1 MVTDPW
7 AAREAGIKAYHESLS
22 QSALDKYNKPKE
34 AWKNVV
40 AGHQKAVAGS
50 LTADE
55 EKQFKQDRRDW
66 NRLYK
71 STPVGI
77 MASGVNLDADPF
89 GAQNLYHDMSA
100 HLGHDAPKLMDRMYP
115 VSRGAGK
122 IFSAA
127 IENIGPLSWLKKI
140 LPKREPK
147 VPENVARMRHRFP
160 GVDHLGF
167 RGNIDEIIPHGGIS
181 TIVPE
186 HIKKSTL
193 YGWNKAAEEEEG
205 IFGGVGRGDLADD
218 FDYEEE
224 REGRELS
231 LKRAFLK
238 SINPYIDY
246 DSMPSWFIE
255 TFYED
260 ELNKQKIV
268 PEIKLKPE
276 RDEIIPQIEES
287 EKNKLPF
294 HSIRSMPGNI

>member
-1 MVTDPW
+1 METDPW
-7 AAREAGIKAYHESLS
+7 AAREAGIKAYHENLS

-77 MASGVNLDADPF
+77 MASGVNLDDDPF
-89 GAQNLYHDMSA
+89 GAQTLYHDMSA

-115 VSRGAGK
+115 ISRGAGK

-147 VPENVARMRHRFP
+147 VPANVLAMRDRFP
-160 GVDHLGF
+160 GINEITPEGADK
-167 RGNIDEIIPHGGIS
+167 IIPPYGIAPL
-181 TIVPE
+181 IPE
-186 HIKKSTL
+186 HIRNSTL
-193 YGWNKAAEEEEG
+193 NKLMSEDEG
-205 IFGGVGRGDLADD
+205 IFYGGRGELSPD
-218 FDYEEE
+218 FDYEELRMRKPFDYDLAE
-224 REGRELS
+224 LMEEIMAGEVETEEDTKELS
-231 LKRAFLK
+231 EDKKAELEALLLSPEFQALSQYEKEERLKE
-238 SINPYIDY
+238 YGID
-246 DSMPSWFIE
+246 DLTPDLLE
-255 TFYED
+255 V
-260 ELNKQKIV
+260 Q
-268 PEIKLKPE
+268 
-276 RDEIIPQIEES
+276 
-287 EKNKLPF
+287 
-294 HSIRSMPGNI
+294 

>member
-7 AAREAGIKAYHESLS
+7 AAREAGIKAYHENLS

-77 MASGVNLDADPF
+77 MASGVNLDDDPF
-89 GAQNLYHDMSA
+89 GAQTLYHDMSA

-115 VSRGAGK
+115 LSRGAGK

-147 VPENVARMRHRFP
+147 VPANVARMRDRFP
-160 GVDHLGF
+160 GADHLGF
-167 RGNIDEIIPHGGIS
+167 RGNIDEFIPQKGIAPL
-181 TIVPE
+181 VPE
-186 HIKKSTL
+186 HIQKSTL
-193 YGWNKAAEEEEG
+193 SKLMSEDEG
-205 IFGGVGRGDLADD
+205 IFYGGRGELSPD

-246 DSMPSWFIE
+246 DSMPSEFIE

-294 HSIRSMPGNI
+294 HSIRSMPGNNA

>member
-7 AAREAGIKAYHESLS
+7 AAREEGIKAYHESLS

-77 MASGVNLDADPF
+77 MASGVNLDDDPF
-89 GAQNLYHDMSA
+89 GAQTLYHDMSA

-115 VSRGAGK
+115 LSRGAGK

-147 VPENVARMRHRFP
+147 VPANVLAMRDRFP
-160 GVDHLGF
+160 GADHLGF
-167 RGNIDEIIPHGGIS
+167 RGSIDEIIPPVGIAPL
-181 TIVPE
+181 IPE
-186 HIKKSTL
+186 HIRRKTIFDL
-193 YGWNKAAEEEEG
+193 TNEDEG
-205 IFGGVGRGDLADD
+205 IFYGGRGELSPD

-246 DSMPSWFIE
+246 DSMPSEFIE

-276 RDEIIPQIEES
+276 RDEIIPQIEEPK
-287 EKNKLPF
+287 KNNLPF
-294 HSIRSMPGNI
+294 HTIRSMPGNI

>member
-77 MASGVNLDADPF
+77 MASGVNLDDDPF
-89 GAQNLYHDMSA
+89 GAQTLYHDMSA
-100 HLGHDAPKLMDRMYP
+100 HLSHDAPKLMDRMYP
-115 VSRGAGK
+115 VSRGAGR

-127 IENIGPLSWLKKI
+127 VENIGPLSWLKKI

-147 VPENVARMRHRFP
+147 VPANVLAMRDRFP
-160 GVDHLGF
+160 GADHLGF
-167 RGNIDEIIPHGGIS
+167 RDSIDEIIPPVGIAPL
-181 TIVPE
+181 IPE
-186 HIKKSTL
+186 HIRRKTVFDL
-193 YGWNKAAEEEEG
+193 TNEDEG
-205 IFGGVGRGDLADD
+205 IFGGRGDLSPD
-218 FDYEEE
+218 FDYEED

-231 LKRAFLK
+231 AKIAFLE
-238 SINPYIDY
+238 SVNPHIDY
-246 DSMPSWFIE
+246 DNVDPLLI
-255 TFYED
+255 D
-260 ELNKQKIV
+260 ELYEKA
-268 PEIKLKPE
+268 LKGEQGTAIEEEVIP
-276 RDEIIPQIEES
+276 EIIPKI
-287 EKNKLPF
+287 KPDPDKIRIKPF
-294 HSIRSMPGNI
+294 HSNISMPGNI

>member
-7 AAREAGIKAYHESLS
+7 AAREAGIKAYHENLS

-77 MASGVNLDADPF
+77 MASGVNLDDDPF
-89 GAQNLYHDMSA
+89 GAQTLYHDMSA

-115 VSRGAGK
+115 VSRGAGR

-127 IENIGPLSWLKKI
+127 IENIGPLSWHKKI

-167 RGNIDEIIPHGGIS
+167 RGNIDEIIPPYGIAPL
-181 TIVPE
+181 IPE
-186 HIKKSTL
+186 HIRNSTL
-193 YGWNKAAEEEEG
+193 NKLMSEDEG
-205 IFGGVGRGDLADD
+205 IFYGGRGELSPD

-246 DSMPSWFIE
+246 DSMPSEFIE

-276 RDEIIPQIEES
+276 RDEIIPQIEEPK
-287 EKNKLPF
+287 KNNLPF
-294 HSIRSMPGNI
+294 HTIRSMPGNI